1 VSNVPT
7 LQLFKEFA
15 INLQIADHMLAFLP
29 YEASKQHYSS
39 INTLK
44 QIQILNAQKLHTFL
58 HYSLSGYFHTG
69 SALPFNDLISHAK
82 VAEWLHVYR
91 YHIKLCP
98 SQHEEILPSGALCYS
113 NVFMHRGGGSNQA
126 IVKHTS
132 WLDSDS
138 SFISEIYISDFL
150 SRGKKTKMLLISS
163 KKSKCE
169 QTTKFF
175 KEPI

>member
-7 LQLFKEFA
+7 LQLLKEFA

-113 NVFMHRGGGSNQA
+113 NVFMHWGGQ
-126 IVKHTS
+126 
-132 WLDSDS
+132 
-138 SFISEIYISDFL
+138 
-150 SRGKKTKMLLISS
+150 TKPL
-163 KKSKCE
+163 
-169 QTTKFF
+169 
-175 KEPI
+175 